1 MPARGTKTFTA
12 PRWVDARPS
21 CVPNYSFRDTITS
34 TRSPSSSNRTVAVS
48 PPNDLKSRPVG
59 LAAVAALAYAV
70 HLRLPFRRT
79 ADAFAP
85 SLALVSAVTSIACL
99 EAGCDY
105 GIPTQLPWAV
115 IFRSPAAVPGT
126 PLGVPLHPTQLY
138 ASMVQF
144 LLFVLLLWLLH
155 RPHHDGE
162 ILGAWLFLGGL
173 SGFLL
178 TLLRGDGIVT
188 TQLVSAVMVL
198 GGGLLWLRRPQD
210 AHAG

>member
-1 MPARGTKTFTA
+1 M
-12 PRWVDARPS
+12 
-21 CVPNYSFRDTITS
+21 
-34 TRSPSSSNRTVAVS
+34 
-48 PPNDLKSRPVG
+48 
-59 LAAVAALAYAV
+59 AYAL
-70 HLRLPFRRT
+70 HLRLPIRRT

-85 SLALVSAVTSIACL
+85 SLALVSAVASIACL

-105 GIPTQLPWAV
+105 GTPTQLPWAV

-144 LLFVLLLWLLH
+144 VLFVLLLWLLH

-178 TLLRGDGIVT
+178 TLLRGDGVVT

-198 GGGLLWLRRPQD
+198 AGGLLWLRRPQV

>member
-1 MPARGTKTFTA
+1 MSVTGRFRYSGASCATKAIRSSASGDPAG
-12 PRWVDARPS
+12 
-21 CVPNYSFRDTITS
+21 
-34 TRSPSSSNRTVAVS
+34 
-48 PPNDLKSRPVG
+48 
-59 LAAVAALAYAV
+59 
-70 HLRLPFRRT
+70 
-79 ADAFAP
+79 
-85 SLALVSAVTSIACL
+85 
-99 EAGCDY
+99 
-105 GIPTQLPWAV
+105 
-115 IFRSPAAVPGT
+115 VPGT

-198 GGGLLWLRRPQD
+198 GGGLLWLRRPQV